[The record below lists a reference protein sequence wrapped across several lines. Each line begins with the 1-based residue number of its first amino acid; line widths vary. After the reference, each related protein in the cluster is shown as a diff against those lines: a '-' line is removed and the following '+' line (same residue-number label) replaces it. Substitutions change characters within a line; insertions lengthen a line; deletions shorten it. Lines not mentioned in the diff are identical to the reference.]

1 MAIFVL
7 DHSKKGT
14 EFSMK
19 IEKLT
24 DNKIR
29 IILNIDDLAQKN
41 IDIHS
46 LIKNTDGTQKFFKN
60 ILKQAQKEV
69 GFEVDDSRLLIEA
82 FLSNDGFFILTFTK
96 IENEPQFKKTPIP
109 KVKRKD
115 FNLSSKHAI
124 YQFETFNEF
133 CNFCTYLTSTK
144 LGALKKF
151 AKKISLYEY
160 NSKYFL
166 VFSEIDTD
174 FKDSSLIYISICEF
188 AKLAST
194 SPCFSSMLVEYGKPI
209 FKSNAIQSGI
219 NFSESNIY

>member
-1 MAIFVL
+1 
-7 DHSKKGT
+7 
-14 EFSMK
+14 MK

-24 DNKIR
+24 ENKIR

-69 GFEVDDSRLLIEA
+69 GFDIEDSRLLIEA

-96 IENEPQFKKTPIP
+96 IANETPSRKMAIP

-115 FNLSSKHAI
+115 FKLSSNNAV
-124 YQFETFNEF
+124 YQFDTFNEF
-133 CNFCTYLTSTK
+133 CNFCTYLNNTK
-144 LGALKKF
+144 LGNLKKF

-160 NSKYFL
+160 NTKYFL
-166 VFSEIDTD
+166 VFSEIDTN
-174 FKDSSLIYISICEF
+174 FKNSNLVYVSICEF

-194 SPCFSSMLVEYGKPI
+194 SPCFSSRLVEYGKPI
-209 FKSNAIQSGI
+209 YKNNAIQNGI
-219 NFSESNIY
+219 NFVESNIL